1 MLHLL
6 LFKIMITIL
15 FVYILKVHLL
25 HVLEDWLLDISQRV
39 LFDLP
44 GPPLVLLSIIE
55 FYEPLELEVL
65 SPLACG
71 HEQVFHV
78 VPLFLTHFEQVSFFL
93 SVCGI
98 DLILDSTEEI
108 LLTYRVLHCE
118 DTQRSDCFIMQHY
131 GAKEDKIEVS
141 VLLVVAV

>member
-1 MLHLL
+1 
-6 LFKIMITIL
+6 MITVL

-44 GPPLVLLSIIE
+44 GSPLVLLSIIE

-65 SPLACG
+65 RPLTCS

-78 VPLFLTHFEQVSFFL
+78 TPLFLAHFEQVSFFL
-93 SVCGI
+93 SICSI
-98 DLILDSTEEI
+98 DLILDATEEI
-108 LLTYRVLHCE
+108 LLAYRVLHCE
-118 DTQRSDCFIMQHY
+118 NSQRSDCFIM
-131 GAKEDKIEVS
+131 
-141 VLLVVAV
+141 

>member
-1 MLHLL
+1 MN
-6 LFKIMITIL
+6 MITVFL
-15 FVYILKVHLL
+15 VYILKVHLL
-25 HVLEDWLLDISQRV
+25 HVLQDWLLNISQRV

-55 FYEPLELEVL
+55 FNEPLELEVL
-65 SPLACG
+65 GPLTCG

-78 VPLFLTHFEQVSFFL
+78 APLFLAHFEQVSFFL

-98 DLILDSTEEI
+98 DLILDSTEDI
-108 LLTYRVLHCE
+108 FFTHGVLHCE
-118 DTQRSDCFIMQHY
+118 HSQRSDCFIMQHY